1 MMNMASGMT
10 LDDLEGENPK
20 RYFIDSSS
28 TKATNIFTY
37 QQSIGI
43 FVKNRQKIFEK
54 KKNGR
59 HTPILRKSMVILGTF
74 SAIVSEFSQN

>member
-1 MMNMASGMT
+1 MKYPDYVMMNMASGMT

-43 FVKNRQKIFEK
+43 FVKNRQKIFGK
-54 KKNGR
+54 MGDT
-59 HTPILRKSMVILGTF
+59 H
-74 SAIVSEFSQN
+74 QY